1 MQTAAIFARALASI
15 ALVLAMAALAPLH
28 GAAAEAA
35 ASVADVPGPA
45 ADGAAVDNDDFAN
58 WLAEVR
64 GEAARRGVSATLAD
78 AALSGITP
86 LDRVLELDRRQP
98 EFSQTFW
105 QYLDKRVTEQRI
117 ERGRQMLTEHADLL
131 EATARRHG
139 VQPRFIVAFWALES
153 NFGDYTGNDPAVA
166 AIATLAYDKRRSSF
180 FREQLLALLEEMDD
194 GDIPLHATGSW
205 AGALGQ
211 TQFIPTTYRR
221 YAVDADGDG
230 RRDLWGSLADVFAST
245 ANYLAAAGW
254 DDRRTWG
261 REVSLPAKFDL
272 TLSGLETEK
281 PLAEWQR
288 LGVRGA
294 DGQDLPAVDLTA
306 SLILPGGLAGGP
318 ALLVYPNFRTI
329 MAWNRSI
336 LYAVAVGHLSDRL
349 AGGDAFRTPPP
360 ENEVALSRAD
370 LIEIQSRLGR
380 LGFDIGEA
388 DGIVG
393 PQTRRAIMN
402 FQQEARLPADGYPG
416 VALLDTIRRV
426 SAE

>member
-1 MQTAAIFARALASI
+1 MQTAAVVARALALI
-15 ALVLAMAALAPLH
+15 ALVVGLTALSPRH
-28 GAAAEAA
+28 AAAADVA
-35 ASVADVPGPA
+35 ASEA
-45 ADGAAVDNDDFAN
+45 GAPDQPVGEATATKESFAT
-58 WLAEVR
+58 WLAGVR
-64 GEAARRGVSATLAD
+64 AEAMRRGVSAATLD
-78 AALSGITP
+78 AALSGVEP

-105 QYLDKRVTEQRI
+105 QYLDKRVTAQRI
-117 ERGRQMLTEHADLL
+117 ERGRQMLTEHAGLL
-131 EATARRHG
+131 EATSRRFG

-153 NFGDYTGNDPAVA
+153 NFGDFTGNDRAVA
-166 AIATLAYDKRRSSF
+166 AIATLAFDQRRSAF
-180 FREQLLALLEEMDD
+180 FREQLLALLEEMND
-194 GDIPLHATGSW
+194 GDIPANATGSW

-211 TQFIPTTYRR
+211 PQFIPTTYRR
-221 YAVDADGDG
+221 YAVDFDGDG
-230 RRDLWGSLADVFAST
+230 RRDLWTSLADVFGST

-261 REVSLPAKFDL
+261 REVRLPANFNL

-281 PLAEWQR
+281 PLTEWQR
-288 LGVRGA
+288 LGVRGI
-294 DGQDLPAVDLTA
+294 DGEDLPVVDLSA
-306 SLILPGGLAGGP
+306 SLILPGGISGGP

-349 AGGDAFRTPPP
+349 AGGDAFRTLPPA
-360 ENEVALSRAD
+360 NEVALSRSD
-370 LIEIQSRLGR
+370 LIEIQSLLGR
-380 LGFDIGEA
+380 LGFDIGTA

-393 PQTRRAIMN
+393 PQTRRAIMS

-416 VALLDTIRRV
+416 STLLDTIRRV

>member
-1 MQTAAIFARALASI
+1 MRPCREF
-15 ALVLAMAALAPLH
+15 
-28 GAAAEAA
+28 E
-35 ASVADVPGPA
+35 
-45 ADGAAVDNDDFAN
+45 
-58 WLAEVR
+58 
-64 GEAARRGVSATLAD
+64 
-78 AALSGITP
+78 P

-105 QYLDKRVTEQRI
+105 QYLDKRVTAQRV
-117 ERGRQMLTEHADLL
+117 ERGRQMLAEHADLL
-131 EATARRHG
+131 EAASRRFG

-153 NFGDYTGNDPAVA
+153 NFGDYTGSDPAAA
-166 AIATLAYDKRRSSF
+166 AIATLAYDKRRSAF
-180 FREQLLALLEEMDD
+180 FREQLLALLEEMND
-194 GDIPLHATGSW
+194 GDIPANATGSW

-211 TQFIPTTYRR
+211 PQFIPTTYRR
-221 YAVDADGDG
+221 YAVDFDGDG
-230 RRDLWGSLADVFAST
+230 RRDLWTSLADVFGST

-261 REVSLPAKFDL
+261 REVRLPANFNL

-281 PLAEWQR
+281 PLTEWQR
-288 LGVRGA
+288 LGVRDI
-294 DGQDLPAVDLTA
+294 DGENLPVVDLTA
-306 SLILPGGLAGGP
+306 SLILPGGISGGP

-349 AGGDAFRTPPP
+349 AGGDAFRTLPPA
-360 ENEVALSRAD
+360 NEVALSRSD
-370 LIEIQSRLGR
+370 LIEIQSLLGR
-380 LGFDIGEA
+380 LGFDIGTA

-393 PQTRRAIMN
+393 PQTRRAIMS

-416 VALLDTIRRV
+416 STLLDTIRRV